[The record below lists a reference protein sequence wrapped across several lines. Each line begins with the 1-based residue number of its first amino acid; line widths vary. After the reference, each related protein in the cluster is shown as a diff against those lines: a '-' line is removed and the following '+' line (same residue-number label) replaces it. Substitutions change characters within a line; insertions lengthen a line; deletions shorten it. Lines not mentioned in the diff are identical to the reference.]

1 MNPTQ
6 RPTAVAQTT
15 VIRPKSHW
23 FDLRLRELWS
33 YRELVVLFIRRDF
46 VAQYQ
51 QTILG
56 PLWYVLVPLLTTV
69 IFTIVF
75 GRIARIPTDGLPP
88 FLFYMSGTVLWGY
101 FSSSFTKTSN
111 TFVVNANVFGK
122 IYFPRLVVPISNLG
136 TSLISFMIQFAI
148 FLGFL
153 LFFIA
158 RGAPVDPNPWVLGT
172 PVLLLLMAGIGLG
185 CGMIISACTSRY
197 RDLASVV
204 ALGVSLLMYMTPIV
218 YPLSRVPD
226 SYRPIVAANPITPI
240 VEAFRY
246 AFLGVGTID
255 PLHLAYTAIFA
266 VAVLVVG
273 ILIFHRIERTFM
285 DTV

>member
-1 MNPTQ
+1 MSLVQ
-6 RPTAVAQTT
+6 RPEAVVQTT
-15 VIRPKSHW
+15 VIRPKTHW

-56 PLWYVLVPLLTTV
+56 PLWYLLVPLATTV
-69 IFTIVF
+69 VFTIVF

-88 FLFYMSGTVLWGY
+88 FIFYMSGTVLWGY

-136 TSLISFMIQFAI
+136 TSLIGFVIQFAI

-153 LFFIA
+153 LLFIA

-197 RDLASVV
+197 RDLTSVV
-204 ALGVSLLMYMTPIV
+204 TLGVSLLMYMTPIV

-226 SYRPIVAANPITPI
+226 SYRPIVNANPITPI

-255 PLHLAYTAIFA
+255 PLHLAYTAVFA
-266 VAVLVVG
+266 ATVLVVG